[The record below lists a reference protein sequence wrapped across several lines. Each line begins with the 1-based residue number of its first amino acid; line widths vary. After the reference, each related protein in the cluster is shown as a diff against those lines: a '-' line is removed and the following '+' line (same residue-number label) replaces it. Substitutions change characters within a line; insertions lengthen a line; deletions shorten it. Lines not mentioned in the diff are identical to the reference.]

1 MQLSRPDKQIKVRSG
16 TQTRLLP
23 PHKTMPRN
31 PKPSSSLHRRVPQT
45 VLVLQGGGALGA
57 YQGGVYESL
66 AAHELEPQWVVGT
79 SIGAINAAII
89 AGNPPQRRLERLHEF
104 WNGVALDD
112 PLAAWAT
119 LPGSAW
125 LAPWQG
131 TGALWNTLMR
141 GIPGFFEPRQGAV
154 WNIRAP
160 LPTGSASFYDTTPLH
175 HTLERL
181 VDFDLLNHGPVRC
194 TVCAVDV
201 AAGRQVRFDTR
212 DRPLTPEHI
221 MASGALPPGFPPVV
235 IDGRAYWDG
244 GIYSNT
250 PLDVVM
256 DDAERRDTL
265 CFMVDL
271 WDPTEDEPRSIS
283 AAMARHKDIQY
294 ASRTREHLEDHRT
307 MHNLRRAVD
316 VLSRR
321 LAAKGTPDAQLAR
334 LARLGCDKTID
345 VVRLIHKAAP
355 EDDYNKDIDFTR
367 QRLDAR
373 WRAGLRDAERALRH
387 KHWLEPP
394 PADVGMVIH
403 ELPQRDDAAN
413 E

>member
-1 MQLSRPDKQIKVRSG
+1 
-16 TQTRLLP
+16 
-23 PHKTMPRN
+23 
-31 PKPSSSLHRRVPQT
+31 

-57 YQGGVYESL
+57 YQGGVYEAL
-66 AAHELEPQWVVGT
+66 AAHEHQPQWVVGT
-79 SIGAINAAII
+79 SIGAINAALI
-89 AGNPPQRRLERLHEF
+89 AGNPQQRRLERLHEF
-104 WNGVALDD
+104 WNGVARDD
-112 PLAAWAT
+112 PLAAWAVT
-119 LPGSAW
+119 PWSAW
-125 LAPWQG
+125 LAPWHG
-131 TGALWNTLMR
+131 TAALWDTIAR
-141 GIPGFFEPRQGAV
+141 GIPGFFEPRRGV
-154 WNIRAP
+154 PWDIRAT
-160 LPTGSASFYDTTPLH
+160 LATRDAGFYDTTPLRR
-175 HTLERL
+175 TLERL
-181 VDFDLLNHGPVRC
+181 VDFDLLNQGPVRC

-212 DRPLTPEHI
+212 KQRLAPEHI

-235 IDGRAYWDG
+235 IDGRAFWDG

-271 WDPTEDEPRSIS
+271 WDPTEDEPRSMS

-321 LAAKGTPDAQLAR
+321 LAAQGKPDAQLAA

-355 EDDYNKDIDFTR
+355 DDDHNKDIDFSR
-367 QRLDAR
+367 RSLDAR

-394 PADVGMVIH
+394 PADIGMVVH
-403 ELPQRDDAAN
+403 ELAQLDKAAN